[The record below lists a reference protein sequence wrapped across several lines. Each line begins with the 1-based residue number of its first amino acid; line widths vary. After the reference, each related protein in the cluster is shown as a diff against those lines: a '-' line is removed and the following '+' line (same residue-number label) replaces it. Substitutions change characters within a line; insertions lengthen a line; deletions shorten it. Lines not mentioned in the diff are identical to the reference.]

1 MNITSAQWLLSIVIE
16 KLRTRS
22 LDDIVLS
29 STGET
34 FRFDFPVSWD
44 NCEAKESPGGQEHPL
59 EHYGRALTDKPFAR
73 AKLKAVP
80 RFLWNIL
87 RVLAR
92 CLRPYILIFGGF
104 KSALLFVRWM
114 KYRKERLTKSWYQTI
129 TLFTTAMC
137 FRDLVR
143 DTFHEKDGFGAG
155 TMPAIGLHAHSKS
168 QRLEKAL
175 RGINRTSFS
184 QCFPIIGG
192 DMQSVLPGI
201 LAKVGVNNPLPSMR
215 IVPMRIL
222 WTSGRE
228 AMAIDWIVGGAP
240 CKRAAGIALLLPG
253 VGGGSRESYIQCI
266 AKGFLEKSFA
276 VLVLHPRGLGP
287 IAVSKPENMFDM
299 ADTSDLAATVQ
310 ALSDVCNLPI
320 DLLGFSMG
328 AIICGKY
335 CSTIAQY
342 P

>member
-1 MNITSAQWLLSIVIE
+1 
-16 KLRTRS
+16 
-22 LDDIVLS
+22 
-29 STGET
+29 
-34 FRFDFPVSWD
+34 
-44 NCEAKESPGGQEHPL
+44 
-59 EHYGRALTDKPFAR
+59 
-73 AKLKAVP
+73 
-80 RFLWNIL
+80 
-87 RVLAR
+87 
-92 CLRPYILIFGGF
+92 
-104 KSALLFVRWM
+104 
-114 KYRKERLTKSWYQTI
+114 
-129 TLFTTAMC
+129 MC

-175 RGINRTSFS
+175 RGINRTSFRNAFLLLGRYAVGAS
-184 QCFPIIGG
+184 RDTC
-192 DMQSVLPGI
+192 
-201 LAKVGVNNPLPSMR
+201 KVGVNNPLPSMR

-320 DLLGFSMG
+320 SLVGFSMG

-335 CSTIAQY
+335 CSTIAQLSLKL
-342 P
+342 